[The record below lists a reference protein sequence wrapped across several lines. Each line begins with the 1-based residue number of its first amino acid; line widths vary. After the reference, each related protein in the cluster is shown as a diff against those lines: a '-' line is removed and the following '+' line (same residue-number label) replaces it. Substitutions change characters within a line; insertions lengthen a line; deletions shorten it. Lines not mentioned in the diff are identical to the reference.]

1 MFRDKRLAYEDREV
15 ISEWGRMMSPSTHFL
30 SMASGGS
37 GLTLLSVCMY
47 MCMPISVGAQLYV
60 GACVH
65 VWRLAITLE
74 CHSSGTWFLTQ
85 GFDRVSYWPGIHQ
98 LCGSQATSQRWDH
111 KHTPHHHHHAW
122 HFHLGLAN

>member
-30 SMASGGS
+30 SMASGALVS
-37 GLTLLSVCMY
+37 LTLLSVCMY

-65 VWRLAITLE
+65 VWRLAITPE
-74 CHSSGTWFLTQ
+74 CHSSGTWFFDTGSLTDLEFTNCVAHKLPPRD
-85 GFDRVSYWPGIHQ
+85 GITSTYHTTTTMPGVF
-98 LCGSQATSQRWDH
+98 T
-111 KHTPHHHHHAW
+111 
-122 HFHLGLAN
+122 